1 MGNNVETQGIYIGQ
15 RNEQFV
21 FKLDNGDVL
30 DFEIYDDRI
39 LRTYNLFSSVLVN
52 EKFSIVY
59 EEILDESITFELVKL
74 EKLE

>member
-1 MGNNVETQGIYIGQ
+1 MGNNVEIQGIYIGQ